1 MVILPRGGYML
12 EARIVNVMGGEKV
25 LKRQIHSEVDFA
37 DAINIGIPLQAV
49 KNIQTYI
56 GANDTHMARL
66 INVSPKTFRTR
77 KVFKSDEGD
86 HAYMIARIVVAAEEA
101 IGEKETAI
109 AWLNSKQPAL
119 GDRIPMELIL
129 NSAGVQAVEDLLGR
143 IEYGVYS

>member
-1 MVILPRGGYML
+1 
-12 EARIVNVMGGEKV
+12 
-25 LKRQIHSEVDFA
+25 
-37 DAINIGIPLQAV
+37 
-49 KNIQTYI
+49 
-56 GANDTHMARL
+56 
-66 INVSPKTFRTR
+66 
-77 KVFKSDEGD
+77 
-86 HAYMIARIVVAAEEA
+86 MIARIVVAAEEA